1 MNTVTSIRR
10 NGPRASVIE
19 ITRLA
24 KRFTLHQRDPRP
36 RAVIDDFSLVVRAGE
51 CVALTGPSGRGKS
64 TVLKCL
70 YGNYGID
77 AGEIRYRLP
86 GDAAPEGVAMSDA
99 DARAVIALRQRA
111 IGYASQFLRV
121 LPRVSALDVVAERLI
136 ESGAGADART
146 ALTQSAWDAELEAAR
161 LAAGAMLACLRL
173 PRAIWGLPPA
183 TFSGGEQQ
191 RVNLARAFVRP
202 LPVLLLDE
210 PTASLDAVNRD
221 VVVTLIAEAKATGAA
236 VVGVFHDEGVR
247 DAVADRCVEVP
258 APVDGG
264 EQVRT

>member
-1 MNTVTSIRR
+1 MTSTLR
-10 NGPRASVIE
+10 NGPQASVIE
-19 ITRLA
+19 IARLA

-36 RAVIDDFSLVVRAGE
+36 RAVIDDFSLVVCAGE

-86 GDAAPEGVAMSDA
+86 GDATPEGVALSHA

-121 LPRVSALDVVAERLI
+121 LPRVSALDVVAERLLD
-136 ESGAGADART
+136 SGACADAQT
-146 ALTQSAWDAELEAAR
+146 VLSQDAWDAAMEAAR
-161 LAAGAMLACLRL
+161 IAAGTMLARLRL

-191 RVNLARAFVRP
+191 RVNLARAFVRA

-210 PTASLDAVNRD
+210 PTASLDAANRD
-221 VVVTLIAEAKATGAA
+221 VVVTLIAEAKANGAA
-236 VVGVFHDEGVR
+236 VVGIFHDEAVR

-258 APVDGG
+258 AAIDGG
-264 EQVRT
+264 EQASA